1 MTERCV
7 VCQEEIRYFTRS
19 TVRLCCARLHESC
32 AQRFL
37 LSYDGQE
44 PIRCM
49 CCRAALDEAQCMAIV
64 LAAPLKLMCEVL
76 AKRIRGAAERAAH
89 EQIDLEAMQIL

>member
-1 MTERCV
+1 MTYVGQGFKKKQNIFTIFGKEAVCRCDKSY
-7 VCQEEIRYFTRS
+7 RR
-19 TVRLCCARLHESC
+19 A
-32 AQRFL
+32 

-89 EQIDLEAMQIL
+89 ERLELEAMEFL

>member
-1 MTERCV
+1 MWVKALEKNQNICTIFRKEAVCRCDKSY
-7 VCQEEIRYFTRS
+7 RR
-19 TVRLCCARLHESC
+19 A
-32 AQRFL
+32 

-89 EQIDLEAMQIL
+89 ERLELEAMEFL

>member
-49 CCRAALDEAQCMAIV
+49 CCRAALEEAQRRAQRE
-64 LAAPLKLMCEVL
+64 AAAL
-76 AKRIRGAAERAAH
+76 AAERR
-89 EQIDLEAMQIL
+89 MQLLGGGP